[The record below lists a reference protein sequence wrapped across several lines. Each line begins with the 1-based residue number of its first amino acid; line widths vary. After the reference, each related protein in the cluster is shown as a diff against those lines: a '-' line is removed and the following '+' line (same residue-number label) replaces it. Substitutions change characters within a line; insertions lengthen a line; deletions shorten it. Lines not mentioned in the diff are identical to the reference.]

1 MAIAPLTSEQI
12 KNLAAS
18 LAPIEHDILLNL
30 FERGPGLPLEVA
42 VRLLKMPSEVDG
54 PLGRLMNMGLV
65 QNNSI
70 SGNNVLRLSDAG
82 REVVGVLQ
90 NSRLMSEIDAA
101 ARPPAPQADVPQ
113 PQAATLSYSAPA
125 QDPREREI
133 ALLLQLADLA
143 KQSGDLNQ
151 ALQWTKE
158 ALEVQRSLA
167 AGAGQ

>member
-1 MAIAPLTSEQI
+1 MAVARLTPTQL
-12 KNLAAS
+12 NDLAAS
-18 LAPIEHDILLNL
+18 LAPIERDILLNL
-30 FERGPGLPLEVA
+30 FDRGPGLPLEVA

-54 PLGRLMNMGLV
+54 PLARLGSLGLV
-65 QNNSI
+65 QSGNAG
-70 SGNNVLRLSDAG
+70 GNNVLRLSDTG
-82 REVVGVLQ
+82 SQVVGVLQ

-101 ARPPAPQADVPQ
+101 SRPPAPQADAPQ
-113 PQAATLSYSAPA
+113 PQAAALSFSSPA

-158 ALEVQRSLA
+158 ALDVQRALA